1 MIESYIS
8 KIMSGS
14 SLSRVEASEAMG
26 AIMSGD
32 TPATQ
37 IAAFLTALRMKGEDA
52 EEVTGFVE
60 TMRAN
65 ATSVSADGDMILDM
79 CGTGGDGAGTFNIST
94 IASIIVAA
102 GGVTVSKHGNRA
114 VSSQCGSADLLSEL
128 GVNIEMPVEYLS
140 SCLQEVGMAFLF
152 APMLHPA
159 MKYAAVPRRELKMR
173 TIFNLLGPM
182 TNPSNPTLQL
192 MGVYDFDLAELVAEV
207 LKNVGVKRALI
218 VQGADGLDEVTLTG
232 VTKCVELNADSIN
245 ETELNPDSF
254 SLPPLKTEEI
264 SGDFDPETCA
274 LIATEILSG
283 KQGPKRDIVVANAST
298 GLYLG
303 GKAHTFEDGARLAEK
318 IIDSGEAANLL
329 EKLKEFTARV

>member
-140 SCLQEVGMAFLF
+140 SCPQEVGMAFLF

-232 VTKCVELNADSIN
+232 ATKCVELNADSIN

-303 GKAHTFEDGARLAEK
+303 GKADTFEDGARLAEK

>member
-1 MIESYIS
+1 MIESFIS
-8 KIMSGS
+8 TIMSGT
-14 SLSRVEASEAMG
+14 SLSRGEASEAMS
-26 AIMSGD
+26 AVMSGD

-65 ATSVSADGDMILDM
+65 ATSVSTDGEMILDM

-94 IASIIVAA
+94 IASIVVAA
-102 GGVTVSKHGNRA
+102 GGVTIAKHGNRA

-128 GVNIEMPVEYLS
+128 GVNIEMPVDHLS
-140 SCLQEVGMAFLF
+140 SCLKEVGMAFLY
-152 APMLHPA
+152 APLLHPA
-159 MKYAAVPRRELKMR
+159 MKYAAGPRRELKMR

-192 MGVYDFDLAELVAEV
+192 MGVYDFDLAGLVAKV

-232 VTKCVELNADSIN
+232 ATKCMELKDNSID
-245 ETELNPDSF
+245 EIELTPESF
-254 SLPPLKTEEI
+254 NLPPLKIEDI
-264 SGDFDPETCA
+264 SGDFDPKTCA

-283 KQGPKRDIVVANAST
+283 NKGPKRDIVVANAST
-298 GLYLG
+298 GLFLG
-303 GKAHTFEDGARLAEK
+303 GKADTFGDAAKLAEE
-318 IIDSGEAANLL
+318 IIDSGDAANLL
-329 EKLKEFTARV
+329 NNLKEFTNRK

>member
-1 MIESYIS
+1 MIESYLS
-8 KIMSGS
+8 KIMSGV
-14 SLSRVEASEAMG
+14 SLSRSEASKAMG

-32 TPATQ
+32 TPPIQ
-37 IAAFLTALRMKGEDA
+37 IAAFLTALRMKGEDS

-65 ATSVSADGDMILDM
+65 ATPVTIERDSILDM

-94 IASIIVAA
+94 IASFVVAA
-102 GGVTVSKHGNRA
+102 GGVALSKHGNRA

-128 GVNIEMPVEYLS
+128 GLNIEMPVEKLS

-159 MKYAAVPRRELKMR
+159 MKYAAGPRRDLKIR

-207 LKNVGVKRALI
+207 LQNVGVKRALI

-232 VTKCVELNADSIN
+232 ATKCIELNENSIN
-245 ETELNPDSF
+245 EIELNPDSF
-254 SLPPLKTEEI
+254 NLPRLKTEDI
-264 SGDFDPETCA
+264 SGDFDPKKCA
-274 LIATEILSG
+274 VIATDILSG

-303 GKAHTFEDGARLAEK
+303 GKSNTYEDAARLAED
-318 IIDSGEAANLL
+318 IIDSGKAADLL
-329 EKLKEFTARV
+329 QKLKEFTTRA

>member
-1 MIESYIS
+1 MIESFIS
-8 KIMSGS
+8 KVMRGV
-14 SLSRVEASEAMG
+14 SLSRSEASEAMG

-32 TPATQ
+32 TPAAQ
-37 IAAFLTALRMKGEDA
+37 IAAFLTALRIKGEDV

-60 TMRAN
+60 IMRAN
-65 ATSVSADGDMILDM
+65 ATPVTTEGDSILDM

-94 IASIIVAA
+94 ISSFIVAA
-102 GGVTVSKHGNRA
+102 GGVQVSKHGNRA

-128 GVNIEMPVEYLS
+128 GVNIEMPVEKLS

-159 MKYAAVPRRELKMR
+159 MKHAAGPRRELKMR

-207 LKNVGVKRALI
+207 LQNVGVKRALI

-232 VTKCVELNADSIN
+232 TTRCMELNENSIN
-245 ETELNPDSF
+245 EIELNPDSF
-254 SLPPLKTEEI
+254 NLPRLKTEDI
-264 SGDFDPETCA
+264 SGDFNPNRCGV
-274 LIATEILSG
+274 IATDILSG
-283 KQGPKRDIVVANAST
+283 KEGPKRDIVVANASA

-303 GKAHTFEDGARLAEK
+303 GKSGTFEDAARLAED
-318 IIDSGEAANLL
+318 IIDSGKAADLL
-329 EKLKEFTARV
+329 EKLKEFTARA

>member
-1 MIESYIS
+1 MIESFIS
-8 KIMSGS
+8 KVMSGV
-14 SLSRVEASEAMG
+14 SLSRSEASEAMG

-32 TPATQ
+32 TPAAQ
-37 IAAFLTALRMKGEDA
+37 IAAFLTALRIKGEDV

-60 TMRAN
+60 IMRAN
-65 ATSVSADGDMILDM
+65 ATPVTTEGDSILDM

-94 IASIIVAA
+94 ISSFIVAA
-102 GGVTVSKHGNRA
+102 GGVQVSKHGNRA

-128 GVNIEMPVEYLS
+128 GVNIEMPVEKLS

-159 MKYAAVPRRELKMR
+159 MKHAAGPRRELKMR

-207 LKNVGVKRALI
+207 LQNVGVKRALI

-232 VTKCVELNADSIN
+232 TTRCMELNENSIN
-245 ETELNPDSF
+245 EIELNPDSF
-254 SLPPLKTEEI
+254 NLPRLKTEDI
-264 SGDFDPETCA
+264 SGDFNPNRCGV
-274 LIATEILSG
+274 IATDILSG
-283 KQGPKRDIVVANAST
+283 KEGPKRDIVVANASA

-303 GKAHTFEDGARLAEK
+303 GKSDTFEDAARLAED
-318 IIDSGEAANLL
+318 IIDSGKAADLL
-329 EKLKEFTARV
+329 EKLKEFTARA

>member
-1 MIESYIS
+1 MIESFIS
-8 KIMSGS
+8 TIMSGT
-14 SLSRVEASEAMG
+14 SLSRGEASEAMS

-65 ATSVSADGDMILDM
+65 ATSVSTDGEMILDM

-94 IASIIVAA
+94 IASIVVAA
-102 GGVTVSKHGNRA
+102 GGVTIAKHGNRA

-128 GVNIEMPVEYLS
+128 GVNIEMPVDYLS
-140 SCLQEVGMAFLF
+140 SCLKEVGMAFLY
-152 APMLHPA
+152 APLLHPA
-159 MKYAAVPRRELKMR
+159 MKYAAGPRRELKMR

-192 MGVYDFDLAELVAEV
+192 MGVYDFDLAGLVAEV

-232 VTKCVELNADSIN
+232 ATKCMELKDNSID
-245 ETELNPDSF
+245 EIELTPESF
-254 SLPPLKTEEI
+254 NLPPLKIEDI
-264 SGDFDPETCA
+264 SGDFDPKTCA
-274 LIATEILSG
+274 IIATEILSG
-283 KQGPKRDIVVANAST
+283 NKGPKRNIVVANAST
-298 GLYLG
+298 GLFLG
-303 GKAHTFEDGARLAEK
+303 GKADTFGDAAKLAEE
-318 IIDSGEAANLL
+318 IIDSGDAANLL
-329 EKLKEFTARV
+329 YNLKEFTNRK

>member
-1 MIESYIS
+1 MIESFIS
-8 KIMSGS
+8 TIMSGT
-14 SLSRVEASEAMG
+14 SLSRGEASEAMS

-65 ATSVSADGDMILDM
+65 ATSVSTDGEMILDM

-94 IASIIVAA
+94 IASIVVAA
-102 GGVTVSKHGNRA
+102 GGVTIAKHGNRA

-128 GVNIEMPVEYLS
+128 GVNIEMPVENLS
-140 SCLQEVGMAFLF
+140 SCLKEVGMAFLY
-152 APMLHPA
+152 APLLHPA
-159 MKYAAVPRRELKMR
+159 MKYAAGPRRELKMR

-192 MGVYDFDLAELVAEV
+192 MGVYDFDLAGLVAEV

-232 VTKCVELNADSIN
+232 ATKCMELKDNSID
-245 ETELNPDSF
+245 EIELTPESF
-254 SLPPLKTEEI
+254 NLPPLKIEDI
-264 SGDFDPETCA
+264 SGDFDPKTCA
-274 LIATEILSG
+274 IIATEILSG
-283 KQGPKRDIVVANAST
+283 NKGPKRDIVVANAST
-298 GLYLG
+298 GLFLG
-303 GKAHTFEDGARLAEK
+303 GKADTFGDAAKLAEE
-318 IIDSGEAANLL
+318 IIDSGDAANLL
-329 EKLKEFTARV
+329 YNLKEFTNRK

>member
-1 MIESYIS
+1 MIESFIS
-8 KIMSGS
+8 KVMRGI
-14 SLSRVEASEAMG
+14 SLSRSEASEAMG

-32 TPATQ
+32 TPAAQ
-37 IAAFLTALRMKGEDA
+37 IAAFLTALRIKGEDV

-60 TMRAN
+60 IMRAN
-65 ATSVSADGDMILDM
+65 ATPVSTEGDSILDM

-94 IASIIVAA
+94 ISSFIVAA
-102 GGVTVSKHGNRA
+102 GGVQVSKHGNRA

-128 GVNIEMPVEYLS
+128 GVNIEMPVEKLS

-159 MKYAAVPRRELKMR
+159 MKHAAGPRRELKMR

-192 MGVYDFDLAELVAEV
+192 MGIYDFDLAELVAEV
-207 LKNVGVKRALI
+207 LQNVGVKRALI

-232 VTKCVELNADSIN
+232 ATRCMELNENSIN
-245 ETELNPDSF
+245 EIELNPDSF
-254 SLPPLKTEEI
+254 NLPRLKTEDI
-264 SGDFDPETCA
+264 SGDFNPNRCGV
-274 LIATEILSG
+274 IATDILSG
-283 KQGPKRDIVVANAST
+283 KEGPKRDIVVANASA

-303 GKAHTFEDGARLAEK
+303 GKSDTFEDAARLAEE
-318 IIDSGEAANLL
+318 IIDSGKAADLL
-329 EKLKEFTARV
+329 EKLKEFTARA